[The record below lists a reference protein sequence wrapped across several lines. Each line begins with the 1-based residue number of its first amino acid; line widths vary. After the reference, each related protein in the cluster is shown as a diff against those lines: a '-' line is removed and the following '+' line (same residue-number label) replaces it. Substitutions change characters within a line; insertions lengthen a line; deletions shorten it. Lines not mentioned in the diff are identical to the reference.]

1 MARSQSNSNQDLIRR
16 FCPSLCVRCLLTLLK
31 KVN

>member
-16 FCPSLCVRCLLTLLK
+16 FCPSLCVRCLSAFAKIL
-31 KVN
+31 